1 MLHEFVIRPMTPD
14 DIPEVSRWVAAVPLW
29 QRYQVRALHLVAQFA
44 AALER
49 GHILL
54 AADRGA
60 QDVGCGFVWCAP
72 QGAFGRSAYL
82 RLLGVKPGLEGMGI
96 GAALLGEAERRA
108 ASVSREMFLLVS
120 DFNVAAQRFYQR
132 HDYRQ
137 VGAIPGYV
145 LPDVAELIFWKRLD
159 PAAP

>member
-1 MLHEFVIRPMTPD
+1 M
-14 DIPEVSRWVAAVPLW
+14 
-29 QRYQVRALHLVAQFA
+29 
-44 AALER
+44 
-49 GHILL
+49 
-54 AADRGA
+54 
-60 QDVGCGFVWCAP
+60 
-72 QGAFGRSAYL
+72 
-82 RLLGVKPGLEGMGI
+82 KPGLEGMGI

-132 HDYRQ
+132 HDYQQ